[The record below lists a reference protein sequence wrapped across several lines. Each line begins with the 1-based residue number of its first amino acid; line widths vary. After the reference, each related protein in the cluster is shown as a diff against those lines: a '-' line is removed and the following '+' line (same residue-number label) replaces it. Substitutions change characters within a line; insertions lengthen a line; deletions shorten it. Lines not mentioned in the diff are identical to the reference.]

1 MQPSIWILLVG
12 TAATLVMDGWTLI
25 LKHALGIPSLDYALV
40 GRWIGHM
47 SRGRFAHAHIGKAEP
62 VRYEASLGWA
72 IHYAT
77 GVAFAALLAT
87 LAPAEWVAAPTP
99 GLALVVGLGTVAA
112 PFLLMQ
118 PAFGFGFAASKL
130 PNRNAA
136 RLRSIVTP
144 LVFGFGLYLAAVTV
158 SHLAG
163 S

>member
-1 MQPSIWILLVG
+1 MF
-12 TAATLVMDGWTLI
+12 
-25 LKHALGIPSLDYALV
+25 
-40 GRWIGHM
+40 
-47 SRGRFAHAHIGKAEP
+47 RGRFAHAHIGKTEP
-62 VRYEASLGWA
+62 VRYEALLGWA

-77 GVAFAALLAT
+77 GVAFAALLAI
-87 LAPAEWVAAPTP
+87 LAPAEWVTTPTP
-99 GLALVVGLGTVAA
+99 GLALAVGLGTVAA

-136 RLRSIVTP
+136 RLRSIMTH

-158 SHLAG
+158 SDLAR